1 MQCPILSGGLAVPNF
16 ELYYLSFQFKALH
29 IWVDP
34 QSKAS
39 WRVIEADK
47 VKPHRLQDIL
57 FAGTGNKNDKY
68 KFGPVV
74 ANSIRIWK
82 RVERLMGGPFK
93 FCNNTPLWHNF
104 NFLCGNRPFVQPSW
118 STLGINTCGDL
129 YDNQGLCSFQELRT
143 KFCLPASSYFVF
155 FQLRS
160 ALKAY
165 GVPWASPISSHPI
178 WDWIAPSSGQPTVS
192 LIYSKL
198 NDHTAKPLS
207 IRHIWNRELTDFD
220 LFMVWECPIVVNLW
234 THVNSVLSFLL
245 CNVFSMT
252 ILTPV

>member
-1 MQCPILSGGLAVPNF
+1 MNLLPRLNFLFSMLPLSPPPGYFKEINSILSQFIWNGKRPRIKLATLQCPILSGGLAVPNF

-57 FAGTGNKNDKY
+57 FAGTGNKNNKY

-82 RVERLMGGPFK
+82 RVEHLMGGPFK
-93 FCNNTPLWHNF
+93 FCNNTPLWHNLKV
-104 NFLCGNRPFVQPSW
+104 LCGNCPFVQPSW

-129 YDNQGLCSFQELRT
+129 YDNQGLCSLQELRN

-155 FQLRS
+155 FQLSS
-160 ALKAY
+160 ALKAN
-165 GVPWASPISSHPI
+165 GVPWASPFLSSYVGL
-178 WDWIAPSSGQPTVS
+178 D
-192 LIYSKL
+192 
-198 NDHTAKPLS
+198 
-207 IRHIWNRELTDFD
+207 R
-220 LFMVWECPIVVNLW
+220 
-234 THVNSVLSFLL
+234 
-245 CNVFSMT
+245 T
-252 ILTPV
+252 ILWSAICFFNI